1 MESAQRAICTLGQ
14 GQGFVDTF
22 WCRENDG
29 SRLRHARIDSIH
41 TFVKKPPTGR
51 GKLLGTP
58 KSIVPFRTLRNHVK
72 SVTRPVCSNANA
84 RMPLR
89 VYTKYCFRGVSD
101 ASEAA
106 VGYVGSPPGGD
117 ACTVFNA
124 AGRSDLQQ
132 AFRYGESG
140 REREGKEREG
150 NTEQTYT
157 VEVYVVLSSTQLP
170 HVLSSMIT
178 YNPALYDQGRA
189 LSKTTISVC

>member
-1 MESAQRAICTLGQ
+1 ICTLGQ

-117 ACTVFNA
+117 AW
-124 AGRSDLQQ
+124 
-132 AFRYGESG
+132 
-140 REREGKEREG
+140 KEREG